1 MPTKHASIDAFL
13 AALTPE
19 QRPIVDKL
27 RELAARAADGVSE
40 HVKWNAPSFCIDG
53 DDRITLG
60 LSPKGVV
67 RIVLHRGAKAQENKR
82 FSFDDPAGLIQWQAA
97 DRGVLHFTSFDGLI
111 DKESA
116 VGDIF
121 ARWMEMTR

>member
-1 MPTKHASIDAFL
+1 MPTKHTSIDAFL
-13 AALTPE
+13 ATLTAD

-27 RELAARAADGVSE
+27 RELAAHSADGVSE
-40 HVKWNAPSFCIDG
+40 HIKWNAPSFCIDG

-67 RIVLHRGAKAQENKR
+67 RVVLHRGATAPEDKH
-82 FSFDDPAGLIQWQAA
+82 FSFDDPAGLIRWQAA
-97 DRGVLHFTSFDGLI
+97 DRGVLHFDSFDDLI

-121 ARWMEMTR
+121 ARWMETTR